1 MRTFLNLEK
10 HHIEILLQLVEEEL
24 ANTTAWGPEWD
35 LDRLGASVRY
45 LEVLLREELEAFQK
59 DIL

>member
-35 LDRLGASVRY
+35 LDRLVASVRY
-45 LEVLLREELEAFQK
+45 LEVLLKETLEEFAGGM
-59 DIL
+59 